1 MQLPPIPDNELQ
13 RLSTL
18 KALNILDTDAE
29 ERFDRITRLTR
40 RIFALPI
47 CVVTL
52 VDASRQWFKSCQ
64 GLEVTE
70 TSRDISFCGHA
81 INHDGIFIVND
92 AQMDPRFH
100 DNPLV
105 TQSPHIRFYAGYP
118 LTIRGEYRVG
128 TLCLIGNE
136 PREFSADDIET
147 LTDLGQMVE
156 AELLAI
162 SLNTLDPLTMISNR
176 RGFEQLAFQSLASC
190 RRTNSQAAL
199 VFFDLDFFKELN
211 DSFGHRK
218 GDQVLYDFA
227 HLLMAA
233 FRESDVIARLG
244 GDEFVVLLSFVK
256 IDAVHVA
263 IERFQSLL
271 EQYNQQHPL
280 QPTLVSSIGVAH
292 WSPELDINLEDLLD
306 AADRAMYQDK
316 AEHHSNKPE

>member
-92 AQMDPRFH
+92 AQIDPRFN

-105 TQSPHIRFYAGYP
+105 IQSPHIRFYAGYP
-118 LTIRGEYRVG
+118 LTIHGEYRVG

-136 PREFSADDIET
+136 PREFSTDDIET

-176 RGFEQLAFQSLASC
+176 RGFEQLAFQALASC
-190 RRTNSQAAL
+190 RRTHSQAAL

-218 GDQVLYDFA
+218 GDEVLYDFA
-227 HLLMAA
+227 HILMAA

-271 EQYNQQHPL
+271 EQYNQQHPQ